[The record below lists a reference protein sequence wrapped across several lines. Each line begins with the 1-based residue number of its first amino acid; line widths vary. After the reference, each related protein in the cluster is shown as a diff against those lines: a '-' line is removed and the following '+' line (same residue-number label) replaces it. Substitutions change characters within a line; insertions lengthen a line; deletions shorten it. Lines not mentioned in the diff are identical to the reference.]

1 MTIEMVRSAN
11 MQEHISREDI
21 SDIYDSV
28 KAYIDENYALVFYQ
42 ISAGDSGLNELIK
55 NVGKSFAE
63 ALTDYIDAKGLSDPE
78 VYRRAHMD
86 KRLFN
91 KIKNPEYHPSKK
103 NALALAIALKLN
115 IEEIKELIGRAGY
128 SLTRSDK
135 RDIIVHYC
143 VVNKQ
148 YDILEINSILNAFEQ
163 PLFY

>member
-1 MTIEMVRSAN
+1 MVRSAN
-11 MQEHISREDI
+11 MQENISREDI

-128 SLTRSDK
+128 SLTCSDK
-135 RDIIVHYC
+135 RDIIVAYC
-143 VVNKQ
+143 IKNGE
-148 YDILEINSILNAFEQ
+148 YDIFKINSILYAFGEQ
-163 PLFY
+163 LFD

>member
-1 MTIEMVRSAN
+1 MVRSAN
-11 MQEHISREDI
+11 MQENISREDI

-103 NALALAIALKLN
+103 NALALAIALELN
-115 IEEIKELIGRAGY
+115 IEETEELIDRAGY
-128 SLTRSDK
+128 SLSCSNK
-135 RDIIVHYC
+135 RDIIVAYC
-143 VVNKQ
+143 IKNGE
-148 YDILEINSILNAFEQ
+148 YDIFKINSILYAFGEQ
-163 PLFY
+163 LFD

>member
-1 MTIEMVRSAN
+1 MN
-11 MQEHISREDI
+11 EHISREDI
-21 SDIYDSV
+21 SDIYDDV
-28 KAYIDENYALVFYQ
+28 KAYIHKHYALVFYQ
-42 ISAGDSGLNELIK
+42 IHVDDRKLGEMVR
-55 NVGKSFAE
+55 NVDKSFGK
-63 ALTDYIDAKGLSDPE
+63 ALIDYIDAKGLSDPE

-86 KRLFN
+86 KRTFH

-103 NALALAIALKLN
+103 NALALAIALELN
-115 IEEIKELIGRAGY
+115 VEELKEFIDKAGY

-148 YDILEINSILNAFEQ
+148 YDILEINSILHAFEQ

>member
-1 MTIEMVRSAN
+1 

-128 SLTRSDK
+128 SLTCSDK
-135 RDIIVHYC
+135 RDIIVKYC
-143 VVNKQ
+143 VENGE
-148 YDILEINSILNAFEQ
+148 YDILEINSILHTFEQ